1 MQIRADANPTKSGR
15 AFTGVALSLLILTS
29 PALATPALA
38 DLTSGVWSRGDG
50 NARVKISPCGAALC
64 AINVWIKTPGSENVG
79 DRLVM
84 NVKETAP
91 GKYAG
96 TAYDPKR
103 NLRFS
108 TTITV
113 NGNRMTTSGCV
124 LGGIIC
130 KSQQWARR

>member
-1 MQIRADANPTKSGR
+1 MQIHAYSNCSRSGR
-15 AFTGVALSLLILTS
+15 TSMVAALSLFILTS
-29 PALATPALA
+29 PALATAALA
-38 DLTSGVWSRGDG
+38 DITSGVWSRGDG

-64 AINVWIKTPGSENVG
+64 PINVWIKSPGSENVG

-84 NVKETAP
+84 NVKQTAP